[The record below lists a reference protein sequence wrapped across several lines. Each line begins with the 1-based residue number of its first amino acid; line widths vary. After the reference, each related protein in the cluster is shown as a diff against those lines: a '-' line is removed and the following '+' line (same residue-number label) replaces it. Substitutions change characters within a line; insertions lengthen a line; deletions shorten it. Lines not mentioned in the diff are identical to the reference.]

1 MWNGNLSIPFLSVIG
16 YTIISPSSYYRKDD
30 DMGHK
35 DNPRRIRN
43 SLVAGGIGALLLA
56 GIGYQGYTVQ
66 KQGKI
71 VHEYQQKLNEQGS
84 LIDQQKKQLVN
95 QNKELKDLSNQVD
108 SLNQQL
114 GKQKTDNQN
123 ATESFQVEKDSLQA
137 KINELEQELAFK
149 RANEGKA
156 IAASTLPS
164 TEPQGRKVTVEA
176 TGYIATCSEG
186 CTGVTATGYN
196 LAAHPSAKVIA
207 VDPNV
212 IPLGTKV
219 YVPGYGYAVA
229 ADTGGGINGHEIDV
243 HFPSTHDA
251 VQWGR
256 RTIEITIVS

>member
-1 MWNGNLSIPFLSVIG
+1 
-16 YTIISPSSYYRKDD
+16 
-30 DMGHK
+30 MGHI

-43 SLVAGGIGALLLA
+43 SLIAGGIGALLLA

-66 KQGKI
+66 QQSKI
-71 VHEYQQKLNEQGS
+71 VHEYQLKLNEQGS

-95 QNKELKDLSNQVD
+95 QNRELKELTKQVD
-108 SLNQQL
+108 DLNQQL

-123 ATESFQVEKDSLQA
+123 ATESFQNERDSLQA
-137 KINELEQELAFK
+137 KINELEKELAFK

-164 TEPQGRKVTVEA
+164 TGPNGRKVTVEA

-196 LAAHPSAKVIA
+196 LAANPNAKVIA

-212 IPLGTKV
+212 IPLGTHV

-229 ADTGGGINGHEIDV
+229 ADTGGAINGHKIDI
-243 HFPSTHDA
+243 HFPSTQDA
-251 VQWGR
+251 NNWGR
-256 RTIEITIVS
+256 RTIDITVLN